1 MNGFA
6 DPIERDPVLR
16 RQRLDAADA
25 GDDLIFK
32 CKVTLGL
39 NLPNDPQGA
48 VIERWVSPDEER
60 TTFSLTKF
68 LDE

>member
-6 DPIERDPVLR
+6 DPIERDPMLR

-25 GDDLIFK
+25 GDHLIFK

-39 NLPNDPQGA
+39 NLLDDSQGA

>member
-1 MNGFA
+1 
-6 DPIERDPVLR
+6 
-16 RQRLDAADA
+16 
-25 GDDLIFK
+25 
-32 CKVTLGL
+32 L
-39 NLPNDPQGA
+39 NLLDDSQGA